1 MTGKAVRDTH
11 SNPLV
16 EDIDDYVESPDD
28 LLLSINFSETSNEC
42 LQLSV
47 ENVDAERFESLQVMD
62 PDIKELRSLAVE
74 NVAMEDNVGDMADI
88 ICTFQESNIQHGTY
102 RRLGHGCSFLI
113 ISHNLTF
120 SPNKACLKSFTCSKG
135 DREK

>member
-62 PDIKELRSLAVE
+62 PDIKELKSLAVE
-74 NVAMEDNVGDMADI
+74 NVAMEEDNVGDIA
-88 ICTFQESNIQHGTY
+88 FVRS
-102 RRLGHGCSFLI
+102 RRAISSMELTEDWDMGVPFLLLDTI
-113 ISHNLTF
+113 
-120 SPNKACLKSFTCSKG
+120 
-135 DREK
+135 